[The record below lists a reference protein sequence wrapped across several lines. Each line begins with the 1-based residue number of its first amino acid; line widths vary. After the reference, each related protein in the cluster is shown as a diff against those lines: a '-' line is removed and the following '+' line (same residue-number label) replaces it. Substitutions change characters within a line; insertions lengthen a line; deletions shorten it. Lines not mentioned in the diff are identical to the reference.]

1 MARKRER
8 LEEKRE
14 FQGREADAVN
24 KGAEQRLSEVVGS
37 MVPDEEAKSRM
48 IEGIRKRKR
57 SARRFSWRI
66 SAAVLT
72 ACLFV
77 CLLWLGVGQSLTGEE
92 LVVYAATEEQG
103 WQRLE
108 EGERILLKKETFDVC
123 GEYPYLC
130 TFRLEVPENY
140 LYDRQMAIIGVDHVG
155 IRPGEK
161 DVIEWWVAKERPED
175 EGRVMQGVFRLWL
188 VNDQRERVGA
198 YELELTKKNGN
209 CYAKLHR
216 VWTKRGK

>member
-1 MARKRER
+1 MAREREL
-8 LEEKRE
+8 LEEKKE
-14 FQGREADAVN
+14 FQGKEADAVD
-24 KGAEQRLSEVVGS
+24 KGAEQRFSEIVCR

-48 IEGIRKRKR
+48 LEGIRQRKR
-57 SARRFSWRI
+57 SAGRFSWRMP
-66 SAAVLT
+66 AAVLA

-188 VNDQRERVGA
+188 VNDQRERIGA
-198 YELELTKKNGN
+198 YELELTKENGN

-216 VWTKRGK
+216 VWTKREK

>member
-1 MARKRER
+1 MQDRIEER
-8 LEEKRE
+8 LKK
-14 FQGREADAVN
+14 AAV
-24 KGAEQRLSEVVGS
+24 RI
-37 MVPDEEAKSRM
+37 VPDGAAKER
-48 IEGIRKRKR
+48 ILEGAGTGTRKRKR
-57 SARRFSWRI
+57 LAAQGP
-66 SAAVLT
+66 AAVLA

-188 VNDQRERVGA
+188 VNDQRERIGA
-198 YELELTKKNGN
+198 YELELTKENGN